1 MDENII
7 EVGDLVEVDSS
18 EGVHPY
24 MIVVKIDS
32 DSVKGE
38 CRRSINE
45 VLFDTSRGKF
55 DGVWVDKTKVK
66 ILKKGFYKNRFIKY
80 DL

>member
-7 EVGDLVEVDSS
+7 EVGDLVEVDRS

-24 MIVVKIDS
+24 MIVVKIDNS
-32 DSVKGE
+32 GVKGE

-45 VLFDTSRGKF
+45 VLFDTSHK
-55 DGVWVDKTKVK
+55 DWAGVWVDKTKVK
-66 ILKKGFYKNRFIKY
+66 ILKKGFYKNRFIKE
-80 DL
+80 